1 MSSSKLGGSNEA
13 SGKNSQ
19 KPSIDEKLETMTIPQ
34 KHIVFAKDNLTHI
47 VVADE
52 STMMLRMQMN
62 TNNDNVGA

>member
-1 MSSSKLGGSNEA
+1 
-13 SGKNSQ
+13 
-19 KPSIDEKLETMTIPQ
+19 MTIPQ

-62 TNNDNVGA
+62 TNNDNVGAWG